1 MSFTGIGNQ
10 NNRNKKVLPLRKVA
24 HYSSW
29 LSYPSIG
36 CSPAV
41 PTSVSLNLTNVLF
54 LNLTQFSEQ
63 THFLPNTNVICDVV
77 QISRPKISLQLI

>member
-10 NNRNKKVLPLRKVA
+10 NNRNKNVLPLRKVA
-24 HYSSW
+24 QYSSW

-54 LNLTQFSEQ
+54 FKLTQFSEQ
-63 THFLPNTNVICDVV
+63 TLFRTFNDKNAG
-77 QISRPKISLQLI
+77 K

>member
-10 NNRNKKVLPLRKVA
+10 NNRNKNVLPLRKVA
-24 HYSSW
+24 QYSSW

-54 LNLTQFSEQ
+54 FKLTQFSEQ
-63 THFLPNTNVICDVV
+63 TLVWEINLIIFALLL
-77 QISRPKISLQLI
+77 SLFNKLCQKQ

>member
-10 NNRNKKVLPLRKVA
+10 NNRNKNVLPLRKVA
-24 HYSSW
+24 QYSSW

-54 LNLTQFSEQ
+54 FKLTQFSEQ
-63 THFLPNTNVICDVV
+63 TRHLY
-77 QISRPKISLQLI
+77 ISAYQ

>member
-10 NNRNKKVLPLRKVA
+10 NNKNKKVLPLRKVA

-36 CSPAV
+36 CSPAE
-41 PTSVSLNLTNVLF
+41 PMSVSLNKTNVLF
-54 LNLTQFSEQ
+54 FNLTQFNEQ
-63 THFLPNTNVICDVV
+63 TPKKASQPIFFL
-77 QISRPKISLQLI
+77 

>member
-1 MSFTGIGNQ
+1 MSFTGISNQ
-10 NNRNKKVLPLRKVA
+10 NNKNKKVLPLRKVA

-54 LNLTQFSEQ
+54 FNLTQFSEQ
-63 THFLPNTNVICDVV
+63 TLERGFG
-77 QISRPKISLQLI
+77 